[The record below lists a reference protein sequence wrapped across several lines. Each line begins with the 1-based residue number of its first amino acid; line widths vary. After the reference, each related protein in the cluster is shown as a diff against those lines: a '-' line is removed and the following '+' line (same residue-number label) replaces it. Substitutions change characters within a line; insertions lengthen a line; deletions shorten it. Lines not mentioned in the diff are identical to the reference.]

1 MKGKILFTLSLGI
14 LCGLIYVTKIT
25 PDGNN
30 KDMHLKV
37 DYTATSLEDLTNNSS
52 IVVEAT
58 VNNEQEE
65 IDYSGITFTL
75 SEIKINNIIKGDN
88 LLKNDT
94 VLLLQTNSYEDPVV
108 EKGSKKI
115 LFLNKYEG
123 PIVENAYVC
132 TGLYQ
137 GNFTVN
143 EDNTISTSTKYS
155 NNITNVFVN
164 KSKDELEKSIKK
176 INKN

>member
-1 MKGKILFTLSLGI
+1 MKGKILITLSLGI

-25 PDGNN
+25 PDSIS

-37 DYTATSLEDLTNNSS
+37 DYTATSLEDLTDNSS

-58 VNNEQEE
+58 VNNDQEE
-65 IDYSGITFTL
+65 IDYSGVTFTL
-75 SEIKINNIIKGDN
+75 SELKINNIIKGDS

-115 LFLNKYEG
+115 LFLNKYTG
-123 PIVENAYVC
+123 PIAQNAYVC

-143 EDNTISTSTKYS
+143 EDNTISASTKYQ
-155 NNITNVFVN
+155 NNITNIFEN

-176 INKN
+176 INNK